1 MKKWNLDDLRKIDY
15 RFSSEDIPMYQRPLK
30 AAIEILGSNVLLED
44 LDPTEV
50 KKIVQAYKKVLP
62 EADSSWPGAGIGLI
76 SSLDK
81 TKKIVLPVNYGEFSF
96 TAWKIADFTSREDY
110 NNWCHNKQN
119 IALDVDY
126 AIADIFDFS
135 MGLEQVKNTNAEA
148 ATYWELAKSCL
159 EDLSNALPNLTSNDT
174 IIQSIH
180 MTSELSLKAA
190 LIYQGAKTKDIK
202 IHNLDLLAKKMFSAR
217 RHRDDE
223 NITSVIHKMPHFV
236 NSRYSSAGMTR
247 LEVVKLAIG
256 SQFIAASTLRRLTE
270 YDLSQTIEKFSN
282 TGPRSLFTV

>member
-1 MKKWNLDDLRKIDY
+1 MKKWNLDVLRKIDY
-15 RFSSEDIPMYQRPLK
+15 RFSLEDIPMHQRPLK
-30 AAIEILGSNVLLED
+30 AAIEILGSSVSFES
-44 LDPTEV
+44 LDPIEV
-50 KKIVQAYKKVLP
+50 KKIVQAYKTVLP

-81 TKKIVLPVNYGEFSF
+81 TKKIVLPLNYGKSSF
-96 TAWKIADFTSREDY
+96 IAWKIAGFTTHKEY

-119 IALDVDY
+119 IALGVDY
-126 AIADIFDFS
+126 AIADIYDLS
-135 MGLEQVKNTNAEA
+135 MGLEHVKNTNTEA
-148 ATYWELAKSCL
+148 ATYWELAQSCL

-190 LIYQGAKTKDIK
+190 LIYQGAKIKDIK
-202 IHNLDLLAKKMFSAR
+202 SHDLDLLAKKIFSAR

-247 LEVVKLAIG
+247 LQVVKLAIG

-270 YDLSQTIEKFSN
+270 CDLSQTIEKVSN